1 MPITTAITTAAC
13 ARESAV
19 EQDALRTLVELH
31 TRMTAVV
38 QDGRVT
44 RVELEP
50 RYTVVRGERSGTGRK
65 S

>member
-1 MPITTAITTAAC
+1 
-13 ARESAV
+13 V

-50 RYTVVRGERSGTGRK
+50 RYTVVRGERSGTG
-65 S
+65 